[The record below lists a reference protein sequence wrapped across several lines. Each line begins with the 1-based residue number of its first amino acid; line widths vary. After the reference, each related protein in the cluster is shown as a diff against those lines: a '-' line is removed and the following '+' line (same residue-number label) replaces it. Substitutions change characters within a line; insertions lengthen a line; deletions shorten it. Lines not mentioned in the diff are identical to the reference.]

1 MMMLL
6 FNVKQGAQTK
16 TSNAVPNVTDNVKLV
31 EETEAQTKL
40 QQESQI
46 KNNAPC
52 DEATIVNHAVESE
65 PASDAKHD
73 VGIHL
78 DIDQKIVERQQKS
91 NARRLRQL
99 KQDRSATY
107 KKLKKIHGAITVLSH
122 CIKHDFLLW
131 NVHRLRHC
139 NIHLHIVQHTE
150 HFSHCVRIFSLCAQT
165 EKNQKGIA
173 DEFIEAFLLDDEA
186 AKWISLMKLG
196 KDFEVRATAYAK
208 IIVMELG
215 ITDNFDRQIM
225 SVDIGGMAGGDK
237 YIVSLPKAYRC

>member
-131 NVHRLRHC
+131 N
-139 NIHLHIVQHTE
+139 
-150 HFSHCVRIFSLCAQT
+150 CAQT
-165 EKNQKGIA
+165 EILQYTPTYCTTYRT
-173 DEFIEAFLLDDEA
+173 LL
-186 AKWISLMKLG
+186 SL
-196 KDFEVRATAYAK
+196 
-208 IIVMELG
+208 
-215 ITDNFDRQIM
+215 RQ
-225 SVDIGGMAGGDK
+225 DILVVCLD
-237 YIVSLPKAYRC
+237 